1 LEFARRKQPDAP
13 SLRSELQTVYAEV
26 GAKREL
32 ADLRRQAGKEGLDG
46 VILDVRG
53 NPGGEVD
60 EAVVIA
66 DLFVNKGVLVRTRG
80 RGGTILREE
89 TATEAG
95 TDIATPV
102 IVLQDRRSASAS
114 ELLAVALQDSGR
126 ARVVGERSY
135 GKGTVQEV
143 IGIADGS
150 LLTLTV
156 ARYYSPED
164 RSIDGRGVDPDVLIK
179 DPEGEAGV
187 TAALGEF

>member
-1 LEFARRKQPDAP
+1 M
-13 SLRSELQTVYAEV
+13 
-26 GAKREL
+26 
-32 ADLRRQAGKEGLDG
+32 
-46 VILDVRG
+46 
-53 NPGGEVD
+53 
-60 EAVVIA
+60 
-66 DLFVNKGVLVRTRG
+66 
-80 RGGTILREE
+80 
-89 TATEAG
+89 
-95 TDIATPV
+95 